1 MSRCS
6 HLPIFFESSRVVGEC
21 ATCNRITGLITSSTS
36 TSKRTLGTYG
46 YDCSGF
52 VGFVFKQV
60 APDHY
65 AVVPKE
71 ANEPRPRALEYY
83 DFLAAL
89 APGSTGGWHEFELPG
104 DARCGDINAWRFAEI
119 KVGQDAG
126 RTVRGRDSKTGCRD
140 IYGSRI

>member
-1 MSRCS
+1 MCNVQQD
-6 HLPIFFESSRVVGEC
+6 HWTDYQFDEHIEADVGDIRLRLQWVC
-21 ATCNRITGLITSSTS
+21 
-36 TSKRTLGTYG
+36 
-46 YDCSGF
+46 GF
-52 VGFVFKQV
+52 RFKQV

-119 KVGQDAG
+119 KVGQDQRG
-126 RTVRGRDSKTGCRD
+126 VTVRGRDSKTGCRD
-140 IYGSRI
+140 IYGSRNMIRPLSRPRRYTGRR